1 VERFKLNYLKQPEF
15 FMQESLSRKI
25 LFFINPISGT
35 KSKLHLEKK
44 IIEKCEENNISFE
57 ILFTAKD
64 GDYNFLHDK
73 IEKENI
79 TDITICGGDGSI
91 SPIVSF
97 VLNIP
102 IKVGI
107 IPLGSGNGLA
117 RTAGIPKS
125 VDKAIDIIIAGKT
138 KYTDAFL
145 INNKLSTHVCGL
157 GFDAKVAHDFANQ
170 KKRGLHSYT
179 KLSIKNFL
187 SAKAY
192 RFIIETDEGRF
203 NADAFLICIANSNQ
217 FGNNF
222 KIAPKASI
230 CDGLLDI
237 VIVKKSIK
245 LQTVWSFA
253 NQILSG
259 KTKSLHEKDFHKKNI
274 LYFQTKKIKI
284 ENPQLAPL
292 HIDGDPS
299 EISKEFSIEILP
311 AAYKLIQP

>member
-1 VERFKLNYLKQPEF
+1 
-15 FMQESLSRKI
+15 MSRKI

-44 IIEKCEENNISFE
+44 IIEKCEEKNISFE
-57 ILFTAKD
+57 ILFTSKD
-64 GDYNFLHDK
+64 GEYGFLHDK
-73 IEKENI
+73 IEKESI
-79 TDITICGGDGSI
+79 TDIVICGGDGSI

-97 VLNIP
+97 ILNIP
-102 IKVGI
+102 VNIGI

-117 RTAGIPKS
+117 RTAGIPGS
-125 VDKAIDIIIAGKT
+125 VDKAIDVIIAGNA
-138 KYTDAFL
+138 KYADAFL

-157 GFDAKVAHDFANQ
+157 GFDAKVAHDFAKQ
-170 KKRGLHSYT
+170 KKRGLNSYT

-187 SAKAY
+187 SAKA
-192 RFIIETDEGRF
+192 FHFNIETEERAF
-203 NADAFLICIANSNQ
+203 NEDAFLICIANSNQ

-237 VIVKKSIK
+237 VVVKKTRK
-245 LQTVWSFA
+245 LQTVWSFI

-259 KTKSLHEKDFHKKNI
+259 KTKSIHAKDFHKKKI

-284 ENPQLAPL
+284 ENPQLALL

-299 EISKEFSIEILP
+299 ETSKEFSIEILP

>member
-1 VERFKLNYLKQPEF
+1 
-15 FMQESLSRKI
+15 MSRKI

-44 IIEKCEENNISFE
+44 IIEKCEEKNISFE

-73 IEKENI
+73 IKTENI
-79 TDITICGGDGSI
+79 TDIVICGGDGSV

-97 VLNIP
+97 ILNIS
-102 IKVGI
+102 INIGI

-125 VDKAIDIIIAGKT
+125 VDKAIDVIIAGNA

-145 INNKLSTHVCGL
+145 INNKLSTHVSGL

-170 KKRGLHSYT
+170 KKRGLNSYT

-187 SAKAY
+187 SAKGFH
-192 RFIIETDEGRF
+192 FIIETDEGSF
-203 NADAFLICIANSNQ
+203 NEDAFLICIANSNQ

-237 VIVKKSIK
+237 VIVKKSSK
-245 LQTVWSFA
+245 LQTIWSFV

-259 KTKSLHEKDFHKKNI
+259 KTQSIRAKDFHKKQI

-292 HIDGDPS
+292 HIDGDPA
-299 EISKEFSIEILP
+299 ETSKEFSIEILP
-311 AAYKLIQP
+311 AAYKLIRP